1 MSQLTAREILD
12 AILGYLGFA
21 FEIEEQERGGH
32 CVLQVYTHDAELLIG
47 RKGETLDELQFLV
60 NRLLQAQNPKAERVI
75 VDVEHHRQMRDDAL
89 VATVRKLAEAVRAS
103 GKPIQTDPLN
113 SYDRYIVHNA
123 FKDDPEI
130 MTWSPQDD
138 ARLKRITLRRRKPPK
153 EGAGA

>member
-1 MSQLTAREILD
+1 MSAPSPREILD
-12 AILGYLGFA
+12 TILGYLGFA
-21 FEIEEQERGGH
+21 FEIEEQERDGH
-32 CVLQVYTHDAELLIG
+32 AVLQIYTHDAELLIG

-60 NRLLQAQNPKAERVI
+60 NRLLQAKNPKAARVI

-89 VATVRKLAEAVRAS
+89 IATVRKLADAVRVS
-103 GKPIQTDPLN
+103 GKPIQTDALN

-138 ARLKRITLRRRKPPK
+138 ARLKRITLRRRKNPAP
-153 EGAGA
+153 ES